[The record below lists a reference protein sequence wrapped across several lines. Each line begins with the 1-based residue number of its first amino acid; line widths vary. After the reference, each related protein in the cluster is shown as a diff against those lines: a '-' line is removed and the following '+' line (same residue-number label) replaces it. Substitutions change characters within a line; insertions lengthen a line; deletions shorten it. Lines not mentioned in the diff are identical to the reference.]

1 MDSAHAIKIAARS
14 DRRNVPAQALKS
26 GMAQQK
32 KRADAVRPARCDI
45 VLLVDA
51 EAVDLRKSGLYVPDR
66 SSVEAYLLAELRSQ
80 GLQVT
85 ALPFVAGVEATIAT
99 LRALKPRLVFNL
111 TECVDGDRSQDAA
124 IAGLLDLL
132 KIPYTG
138 SGPGGLRLARDKALS
153 KHIAADLGVA
163 VPRYFVIP
171 PKGPIRNPRVPYPL
185 IVKPQFGDGSDE
197 VRVNSLVKNEREL
210 VQRVRVLRRRVDAPL
225 ICEEFI
231 EGRDLYVALL
241 GNKPDVMPAV
251 ELVIGRRGQG
261 APTFASYKLKND
273 GAYRNRWRV
282 RWRVAKLSLNLRR
295 DVENASRAIF
305 HALEQRDYGRI
316 DYRLTPDGR
325 LVFLEANANPDL
337 HPHAMGNNQCFAGVV
352 WGDALRRIV
361 NEALS
366 RARSKKINKNK

>member
-1 MDSAHAIKIAARS
+1 MADKDNNSQT
-14 DRRNVPAQALKS
+14 RRVT
-26 GMAQQK
+26 
-32 KRADAVRPARCDI
+32 RCDM
-45 VLLVDA
+45 VMLVDA
-51 EAVDLRKSGLYVPDR
+51 EAGVRKLHGAFVPDR
-66 SSVEAYLLAELRSQ
+66 SSVEAYLLAELRRQ
-80 GLQVT
+80 GLRVVVV
-85 ALPFVAGVEATIAT
+85 PFEAGVDAALAE
-99 LRALKPRLVFNL
+99 LRSLKPKLVFNL

-171 PKGPIRNPRVPYPL
+171 QKGPIRNLRVPYPL
-185 IVKPQFGDGSDE
+185 IIKPQFGDGSDE
-197 VRVNSLVKNEREL
+197 VRGNSLVKNEREL
-210 VQRVRVLRRRVDAPL
+210 VQRVRVLRRRIHAPL

-241 GNKPDVMPAV
+241 ADAGKSVIEVMPAV
-251 ELVIGRRGQG
+251 ELVIGRRGRD

-282 RWRVAKLSLNLRR
+282 RWRVARISSNLRR
-295 DVENASRAIF
+295 DVETASRAIF

-325 LVFLEANANPDL
+325 LVFIEANANPDL
-337 HPHAMGNNQCFAGVV
+337 HPHAMGNNLCFAGVDYGV
-352 WGDALRRIV
+352 AVKRII
-361 NEALS
+361 AAAQ
-366 RARSKKINKNK
+366 ARGMRKNINKNK

>member
-1 MDSAHAIKIAARS
+1 MTITVAWSG
-14 DRRNVPAQALKS
+14 RNVHALEVKS
-26 GMAQQK
+26 DMAQRK
-32 KRADAVRPARCDI
+32 KRVKAHGARCD
-45 VLLVDA
+45 VALLVDA
-51 EAVDLRKSGLYVPDR
+51 EAVDRRTNGLWVPDR
-66 SSVEAYLLAELRSQ
+66 SSVEAYLLAELRRQ
-80 GLQVT
+80 GMQVSVI
-85 ALPFVAGVEATIAT
+85 PFVAGVEVTIAE
-99 LRALKPRLVFNL
+99 LRVLKPRLVFNL

-171 PKGPIRNPRVPYPL
+171 PKGPIRNPCVPYPL

-197 VRVNSLVKNEREL
+197 VRGNSLVKNEREL

-251 ELVIGRRGQG
+251 ELFIGRSGPG
-261 APTFASYKLKND
+261 APTFASFKLKND
-273 GAYRNRWRV
+273 GAYRSRWRI
-282 RWRVAKLSLNLRR
+282 RWRVAKLSANLRR
-295 DVENASRAIF
+295 DVEAASRAIF

-316 DYRLTPDGR
+316 DFRLTPDGR
-325 LVFLEANANPDL
+325 LVFIEANANPDL
-337 HPHAMGNNQCFAGVV
+337 HPHAMGNNQCFAGVA
-352 WGDALRRIV
+352 WGDALKRIV
-361 NEALS
+361 AEAS
-366 RARSKKINKNK
+366 ARARRKRTIKTNS

>member
-171 PKGPIRNPRVPYPL
+171 PKGPIRHPRVPYPL

>member
-1 MDSAHAIKIAARS
+1 MPQHSSKTAAR
-14 DRRNVPAQALKS
+14 
-26 GMAQQK
+26 
-32 KRADAVRPARCDI
+32 RCD
-45 VLLVDA
+45 VALLVDT
-51 EAVDLRKSGLYVPDR
+51 EAGERRRHGLFVPER
-66 SSVEAYLLAELRSQ
+66 SSVEAYLLRELQSRGHSA
-80 GLQVT
+80 VM
-85 ALPFVAGVEATIAT
+85 LPFEAGVDATIAA

-153 KHIAADLGVA
+153 KHIVADLGVA

-171 PKGPIRNPRVPYPL
+171 PTGPIRNPRVPYPL

-210 VQRVRVLRRRVDAPL
+210 VQRVRVLRRRVRAPL

-241 GNKPDVMPAV
+241 AGSGAGRAAPEVMPAV
-251 ELVIGRRGQG
+251 ELVIGRRGPG
-261 APTFASYKLKND
+261 APAFASYRLKND

-282 RWRVAKLSLNLRR
+282 RWRVAKLSANLKR
-295 DVENASRAIF
+295 DVDSASRAIF
-305 HALEQRDYGRI
+305 EALEQRDYGRI

-337 HPHAMGNNQCFAGVV
+337 HPHAMGNHLCFAGVDY
-352 WGDALRRIV
+352 GAALRRIMAA
-361 NEALS
+361 ALRRS
-366 RARSKKINKNK
+366 RSKKIK

>member
-1 MDSAHAIKIAARS
+1 M
-14 DRRNVPAQALKS
+14 PALGLKL
-26 GMAQQK
+26 GMAQQQ
-32 KRADAVRPARCDI
+32 KRAGAARPPRCDI
-45 VLLVDA
+45 ALLVDA
-51 EAVDLRKSGLYVPDR
+51 EAVDRRKNGLYVPDR
-66 SSVEAYLLAELRSQ
+66 SSVEAYLLAELRRQ
-80 GLQVT
+80 GLEVT
-85 ALPFVAGVEATIAT
+85 ALPFVAGVEATIAE

-111 TECVDGDRSQDAA
+111 TECVDGDRSLDAS

-171 PKGPIRNPRVPYPL
+171 PQGPIRNPRVPYPL
-185 IVKPQFGDGSDE
+185 IIKPQFGDGSDE

-210 VQRVRVLRRRVDAPL
+210 LQRVRMLRKRVHAPL

-251 ELVIGRRGQG
+251 ELFIGRRGPG

-273 GAYRNRWRV
+273 GSYRSRWRI
-282 RWRVAKLSLNLRR
+282 RWRVAKISGNLRR
-295 DVENASRAIF
+295 DIEAASSAIF

-337 HPHAMGNNQCFAGVV
+337 HPHAMGNNQGFAGVA

-366 RARSKKINKNK
+366 RARQKKYCKNK

>member
-1 MDSAHAIKIAARS
+1 MPQHSSKTAAR
-14 DRRNVPAQALKS
+14 
-26 GMAQQK
+26 
-32 KRADAVRPARCDI
+32 RCDI
-45 VLLVDA
+45 ALLVDA
-51 EAVDLRKSGLYVPDR
+51 EAGERRRHGLFVPER
-66 SSVEAYLLAELRSQ
+66 SSVEAYLLRELQTQ
-80 GLQVT
+80 GFSAVM
-85 ALPFVAGVEATIAT
+85 LPFEAGVDATIAA

-153 KHIAADLGVA
+153 KHIVADLGVA

-171 PKGPIRNPRVPYPL
+171 PTGPIRNPRVPYPL

-210 VQRVRVLRRRVDAPL
+210 VQRVRVLRRRVRTPL

-241 GNKPDVMPAV
+241 GKRPEVMPAV
-251 ELVIGRRGQG
+251 ELVIGRCGRG
-261 APTFASYKLKND
+261 APAFASYRLKND
-273 GAYRNRWRV
+273 GAYRTRWRV
-282 RWRVAKLSLNLRR
+282 RWRVADLSPSLRR
-295 DVENASRAIF
+295 DVERASRAIF

-325 LVFLEANANPDL
+325 IVFLEANANPDL
-337 HPHAMGNNQCFAGVV
+337 HPHAMGNNLCFAGLPYGKAV
-352 WGDALRRIV
+352 DRII
-361 NEALS
+361 AAA
-366 RARSKKINKNK
+366 RARSANTGRGKQ